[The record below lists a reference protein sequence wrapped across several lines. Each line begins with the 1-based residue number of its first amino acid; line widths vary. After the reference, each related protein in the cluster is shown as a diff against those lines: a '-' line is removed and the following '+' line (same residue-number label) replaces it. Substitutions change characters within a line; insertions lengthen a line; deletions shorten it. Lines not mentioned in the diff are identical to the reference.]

1 MKNIVFL
8 IMLLSCF
15 FSVKAQ
21 EIQSIQLLNTTEFK
35 EVISKKDVQLV
46 DVRTPEEYAS
56 GHIKDAVNIDYYL
69 DIEPFTKAFSK
80 MDKNKAVY
88 VYCKSGNRSHKASV
102 KLSDMGFTQIFDL
115 EGGYMAW
122 SLQKE

>member
-8 IMLLSCF
+8 IMLLSSF

-35 EVISKKDVQLV
+35 GVISKKDVQLV
-46 DVRTPEEYAS
+46 DVRTPEEYAA
-56 GHIKDAVNIDYYL
+56 GHIKDAVNIDYF
-69 DIEPFTKAFSK
+69 DPEAFTEAFSK

-102 KLSDMGFTQIFDL
+102 KLSDMGFTQVFDL